1 MEVFKNRVKT
11 LSKILD
17 TIAGFAIAASM
28 VLVVTNVLLS
38 NIFGIKALGK
48 FEYEYV
54 GFLASIAIGLGI
66 AYCAVNDAHIAI
78 TIFTD
83 KMNAGANKVID
94 IISGAFTMFVLS
106 IFTVEFFKYAGKLFK
121 SGEVSPTT
129 QTPAYIIVIITGLGF
144 IVYSL
149 VMFAKTHAAFN
160 RTVTE

>member
-1 MEVFKNRVKT
+1 MEAFKTRVNK

-17 TIAGFAIAASM
+17 SIAGIAIAASM

-38 NIFGIKALGK
+38 NVLGIKVLGK

-66 AYCAVNDAHIAI
+66 AFCAVNDAHIAI

-83 KMNAGANKVID
+83 KMKAGTNKLID
-94 IISGAFTMFVLS
+94 TLSGAFTLFVLS
-106 IFTVEFFKYAGKLFK
+106 IFTVEFFKYARKLFV

-144 IVYSL
+144 VVYSL
-149 VMFAKTHAAFN
+149 VMFAKTHAAIN